1 MNYTDWNILVIT
13 LYQNGLTINK
23 SSTMRVDIEKMG
35 GLMVKTLLIDVLNI
49 MTSET
54 LKTQTNSDIPI
65 NCNNWDEM
73 SLSLFSYDDQYKNII
88 LNRTEFTSNLLESN
102 DFLYNKFIELSGIVI
117 SETQITN

>member
-35 GLMVKTLLIDVLNI
+35 GLMVKTLLIDVLI
-49 MTSET
+49 MMTSET

-73 SLSLFSYDDQYKNII
+73 SLSLFSYDDQYKNIV

>member
-13 LYQNGLTINK
+13 LYQNGITINK
-23 SSTMRVDIEKMG
+23 SSTMRVDIEKMDD
-35 GLMVKTLLIDVLNI
+35 LIVKTLLIDVLSM

-54 LKTQTNSDIPI
+54 FKTQTNSELPL

-88 LNRTEFTSNLLESN
+88 LNRTEFTSNLLDSN
-102 DFLYNKFIELSGIVI
+102 DFLYNKYIELLGIV
-117 SETQITN
+117 

>member
-13 LYQNGLTINK
+13 LYQNGVTIHK
-23 SSTMRVDIEKMG
+23 SSTMRVDIEKMDS
-35 GLMVKTLLIDVLNI
+35 LMVKTLLIDVLFM

-54 LKTQTNSDIPI
+54 LKTQTNSDLPL

-73 SLSLFSYDDQYKNII
+73 SLSLFLYDDQYKNVI

-102 DFLYNKFIELSGIVI
+102 DFLYSKFIELTGTVL
-117 SETQITN
+117 N

>member
-13 LYQNGLTINK
+13 LYQNGVTIHK

-35 GLMVKTLLIDVLNI
+35 GLVVKSLLIDVLSM

-54 LKTQTNSDIPI
+54 LKTQTNSDIPS
-65 NCNNWDEM
+65 NCSGWDEM
-73 SLSLFSYDDQYKNII
+73 SLSLFLHDNQDKNVI

>member
-13 LYQNGLTINK
+13 LYLNGGTINK
-23 SSTMRVDIEKMG
+23 SLTMRVDIEKMDS
-35 GLMVKTLLIDVLNI
+35 LMVKTLLIDVLYM

-54 LKTQTNSDIPI
+54 FKTQTNSDLPL

-73 SLSLFSYDDQYKNII
+73 SLSLFLYDDQYKNVI

-102 DFLYNKFIELSGIVI
+102 DFLYGKFIELSGIV
-117 SETQITN
+117 

>member
-13 LYQNGLTINK
+13 LFQNGVMVNK
-23 SSTMRVDIEKMG
+23 GVTMRADIQKMDN
-35 GLMVKTLLIDVLNI
+35 LMVKTSLNNFLVL
-49 MTSET
+49 MTSEF
-54 LKTQTNSDIPI
+54 LRPQSKLDPI
-65 NCNNWDEM
+65 TNCNNWDVMDM
-73 SLSLFSYDDQYKNII
+73 SLFLDDVLYKDII

>member
-13 LYQNGLTINK
+13 LFQNGVMVNK
-23 SSTMRVDIEKMG
+23 GFTMRADIEKMDN
-35 GLMVKTLLIDVLNI
+35 LMVKTSLTDFLML
-49 MTSET
+49 MTSEF
-54 LKTQTNSDIPI
+54 LRPQSKLDPI
-65 NCNNWDEM
+65 TNCNNWDVMDM
-73 SLSLFSYDDQYKNII
+73 SLFLDDVLYKDII

>member
-1 MNYTDWNILVIT
+1 MNYTDWNILVMT
-13 LYQNGLTINK
+13 LYQNGVTIHK

-35 GLMVKTLLIDVLNI
+35 GLIVKSLLIDVLSM

-54 LKTQTNSDIPI
+54 FKTQTNSDLPL

-73 SLSLFSYDDQYKNII
+73 SLSLFLYDDQYKNVI

-102 DFLYNKFIELSGIVI
+102 DFLYSKFIELTGTVL
-117 SETQITN
+117 N